1 MKSMYGNKC
10 YSAIPAIS
18 SGDVFISD
26 PNEKVNVFNDYFVSQ
41 ASVPN
46 NDSAE
51 IPFLP
56 RWSSDS
62 LSVITA
68 DEEMVLHLLSFVN
81 ISKASGYD
89 GISNKILRLCSE
101 GLYKPFTTLINT
113 SFRRGQYPSAW
124 KLANV
129 LPLFKKDDR
138 QLKTNYRPVSLLPC
152 LSKICEKVAFFHL
165 FNFLNTIGFFYKFQS
180 GFRPGDSTVMQ
191 LVYIV
196 HKIYEALEEGS
207 EMRAVFLD
215 ISKAFDRVWHR
226 GLIAKL
232 RSIGVEG
239 NLLNWFISY
248 HSCRKQRVIIEGVH
262 SDWRNIEAGVPQ
274 GSVLGPLLFLIYIN
288 DLPATISFHCFL
300 FADDCFFVGKS
311 SVS

>member
-1 MKSMYGNKC
+1 MKSLYGNKC
-10 YSAIPAIS
+10 YSAIPAICE
-18 SGDVFISD
+18 GDVFISD
-26 PNEKVNVFNDYFVSQ
+26 PKRKVNVFNEYFVSQ
-41 ASVPN
+41 ATLSN

-56 RWSSDS
+56 RWSPDS
-62 LSVITA
+62 LSVITT
-68 DEEMVLHLLSFVN
+68 DEQMVRHLLSSVN
-81 ISKASGYD
+81 TSKACGCD
-89 GISNKILRLCSE
+89 GISNKIIRLCCE
-101 GLYKPFTTLINT
+101 GLYKPFTSLINT
-113 SFRRGQYPSAW
+113 SFRLGQYPSAW

-138 QLKTNYRPVSLLPC
+138 QLKTNYRPVSLLPS

-165 FNFLNTIGFFYKFQS
+165 FNFLSKIGFFYLFQS

-196 HKIYEALEEGS
+196 HKIYEVLEEGC

-248 HSCRKQRVIIEGVH
+248 LSCRKQRVIIECIPIGVT
-262 SDWRNIEAGVPQ
+262 SK
-274 GSVLGPLLFLIYIN
+274 L
-288 DLPATISFHCFL
+288 
-300 FADDCFFVGKS
+300 
-311 SVS
+311 VSPRDRF